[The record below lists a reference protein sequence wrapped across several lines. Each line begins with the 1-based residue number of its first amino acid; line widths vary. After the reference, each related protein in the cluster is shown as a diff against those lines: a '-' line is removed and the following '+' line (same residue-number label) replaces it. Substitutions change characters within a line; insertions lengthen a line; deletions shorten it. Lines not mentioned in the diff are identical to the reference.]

1 MLCAAGARRKL
12 YLARAVYAYNSRA
25 DGELIMR
32 LGLWMSCTVA
42 LLAAALRADA
52 QGLDFG
58 SDRQIAHMA
67 LKGVRSVAVS
77 TRGFA
82 PEFERFGLSATGAR
96 EIVESRLRAH
106 GIEILTEEQA
116 LQDRAAALMDLTLHA
131 NELDFGMY
139 SCSTN
144 LQLRQKIPLGADSSS
159 FITETVW
166 SRGTSGWRT
175 DMELRFINGEV
186 ASLVD
191 QFLADHAVQN
201 PVTN

>member
-82 PEFERFGLSATGAR
+82 PEYERFGLSARGVR
-96 EIVESRLRAH
+96 EIVESRLRAR
-106 GIEILTEEQA
+106 GILVVSEEHA
-116 LQDRAAALMDLTLHA
+116 LRDPAAALMELSLHA

-139 SCSTN
+139 SCSTS
-144 LQLRQKIPLGADSSS
+144 LQLRQKIPLGANSSS

-166 SRGTSGWRT
+166 SRGTNSWKT
-175 DMELRFINGEV
+175 DLELRDINGE
-186 ASLVD
+186 AAALVE
-191 QFLADHAVQN
+191 QFLLDHAAQN
-201 PVTN
+201 PVTH

>member
-1 MLCAAGARRKL
+1 
-12 YLARAVYAYNSRA
+12 
-25 DGELIMR
+25 MR
-32 LGLWMSCTVA
+32 SGIWVSCV
-42 LLAAALRADA
+42 AALFAASLQAVA
-52 QGLDFG
+52 QEYDFG
-58 SDRQIAHMA
+58 SDRQIAHLA

-77 TRGFA
+77 TRGFD
-82 PEFERFGLSATGAR
+82 PEFERFGLNAAGVR
-96 EIVESRLRAH
+96 QIVESRLRAR
-106 GIEILTEEQA
+106 GIAILDEAQA
-116 LQDRAAALMDLTLHA
+116 LRDPAAGLMELSLHA

-139 SCSTN
+139 SCSTS
-144 LQLRQKIPLGADSSS
+144 LQLRQKIPLGANSSS

>member
-1 MLCAAGARRKL
+1 MK
-12 YLARAVYAYNSRA
+12 
-25 DGELIMR
+25 
-32 LGLWMSCTVA
+32 LGLRMSCMVA
-42 LLAAALRADA
+42 LLAVALKADA

-58 SDRQIAHMA
+58 SDRQVAHLA

-166 SRGTSGWRT
+166 SRGMSGWK
-175 DMELRFINGEV
+175 DDLDLRLIYGEV
-186 ASLVD
+186 AQLVD
-191 QFLADHAVQN
+191 QFLADHAAQN
-201 PVTN
+201 PPTH

>member
-1 MLCAAGARRKL
+1 MK
-12 YLARAVYAYNSRA
+12 
-25 DGELIMR
+25 
-32 LGLWMSCTVA
+32 LGLRLSCMVA
-42 LLAAALRADA
+42 LLAVALQANA

-58 SDRQIAHMA
+58 SDRQIAHLA
-67 LKGVRSVAVS
+67 LKGVRSVALS

-82 PEFERFGLSATGAR
+82 PEFNRFGLSAAGVR
-96 EIVESRLRAH
+96 EVAESRLRAR
-106 GIEILTEEQA
+106 GIGILTEEQA
-116 LQDRAAALMDLTLHA
+116 LRDPSAALLDLTLHA

-139 SCSTN
+139 SCSIN

-166 SRGTSGWRT
+166 SRGASGWKT
-175 DMELRFINGEV
+175 DMELRYINGEV

-191 QFLADHAVQN
+191 QFLLEHAAQN